1 MLRMVTAIYQV
12 YICSKYTL
20 HPTIKYKH
28 NTSAA
33 SSIAV
38 HDSTRSILRA
48 RRETP
53 PSPPQRLSTLD
64 LPHLSSLNVVEAVHA
79 GDSVTHGH
87 DLADLVV
94 LRHGL
99 VRVRCR
105 AGDALLEVA
114 RELDHLQ
121 STRANGEKQT
131 GVSIRGHN
139 RMCDVVLGFVSK
151 RFTCRVF
158 RARAGGEKK
167 KKRFSC
173 GGPKQDVD
181 RGGQHASK
189 TPTYSE
195 GKQWQRHFSS
205 ASLQQCN

>member
-167 KKRFSC
+167 KEAFFRKKK
-173 GGPKQDVD
+173 GV
-181 RGGQHASK
+181 
-189 TPTYSE
+189 
-195 GKQWQRHFSS
+195 
-205 ASLQQCN
+205 